1 MSAAIL
7 GLLAGL
13 ATIGFSE
20 ALLRVWA
27 AVGKLETYWKLWLAG
42 IVLRTA
48 WVLGMLALVVSSGW
62 LEPRPF
68 IVALLAG
75 YLMAQIIEGFRYRQF
90 VQKL

>member
-1 MSAAIL
+1 M
-7 GLLAGL
+7 
-13 ATIGFSE
+13 
-20 ALLRVWA
+20 
-27 AVGKLETYWKLWLAG
+27 GKLETYWKLWLAG
-42 IVLRTA
+42 VALRTA